1 MVLTPELIDVGRRN
15 FMKAMAGVPP
25 LVAFGAAAMMRGP
38 IKGGPVKAALIGSG
52 AQGKVLLG
60 QCHKEFIDLRAIC
73 DINPQMRKEAV
84 EGAIGN
90 GWPQPREYEDWR
102 EMLTGEDLE
111 AVLIATPLWTHA
123 DITSGCLNAGK
134 HVLCEKMMAYD
145 IEGCRQMMEAAKR
158 NGRVLEI
165 GLNRFYSPNY
175 QAAYDHVIK
184 AGLLGDI
191 YFAKLVYHRNS
202 SWRRDKPLP
211 VPGYDPSKWGYSD
224 WEHLRNW
231 RLYREYSKG
240 LVAELGSHQISM
252 TNKFFGSM
260 PTAVY
265 GTGGIY
271 RYKDGREVN
280 DHVYVTFEYPND
292 RTATFSSIQSNKV
305 EHYYEQF
312 MGTKG
317 TLILRG
323 ESESLLFSEEDEK
336 ASTLEV
342 SRRTSN
348 PVLDASESRVAD
360 AAGRTVE
367 GANNAL
373 SGSAAGERGGDRLI
387 PYRIEIA
394 DFCSAIRMGTPLRC
408 GPEQALQTTIACLTA
423 NQAIERKSRL
433 EITQV

>member
-1 MVLTPELIDVGRRN
+1 MALTPEQVEIGRRN

-60 QCHKEFIDLRAIC
+60 QCRKEVIDLKAIC
-73 DINPQMRKEAV
+73 EINPQMRKEAV
-84 EGAIGN
+84 EGAVKS
-90 GWPQPREYEDWR
+90 GWTQPHEYEDWR
-102 EMLTGEDLE
+102 DMLAKEELE

-123 DITSGCLNAGK
+123 EITVGCLDAGK

-145 IEGCRQMMEAAKR
+145 VEGCKRMIETAKK
-158 NGRVLEI
+158 NNLVLEI

-191 YFAKLVYHRNS
+191 YYARLVYHRNG

-211 VPGYDPSKWGYSD
+211 APEYDPRKWGYKD

-231 RLYREYSKG
+231 RLYSEYSRG
-240 LVAELGSHQISM
+240 LVAELGAHQISM
-252 TNKFFGSM
+252 TNKFFDSM

-280 DHVYVTFEYPND
+280 DHVYITFEYPNE
-292 RTATFSSIQSNKV
+292 RTATFTSIQSNEL

-323 ESESLLFSEEDEK
+323 ESESLLFPEEDDK
-336 ASTLEV
+336 ATNIEV
-342 SRRTSN
+342 SKRTSN
-348 PVLDASESRVAD
+348 PVLDASESRIAD
-360 AAGRTVE
+360 AAGRTVGGTNSAPAGSGGGE
-367 GANNAL
+367 QGA
-373 SGSAAGERGGDRLI
+373 DRLV
-387 PYRIEIA
+387 PYQIEIA
-394 DFCSAIRMGTPLRC
+394 GFCSAIRTGTPLRC
-408 GPEQALQTTIACLTA
+408 GPEQALKTTIACLTA
-423 NQAIERKSRL
+423 NEAIDKKTRL
-433 EITQV
+433 EVPQV

>member
-1 MVLTPELIDVGRRN
+1 MALTPEQVEIGRRN
-15 FMKAMAGVPP
+15 FVKIMAGVPP

-38 IKGGPVKAALIGSG
+38 VKGGPVKAALIGSG

-60 QCHKEFIDLRAIC
+60 QCRKESIDLKAIC

-84 EGAIGN
+84 EGAVKN
-90 GWPQPREYEDWR
+90 GWPQPHEYEDWR
-102 EMLTGEDLE
+102 DMLAKEDLE

-123 DITSGCLNAGK
+123 DITVGCLSAGK

-145 IEGCRQMMEAAKR
+145 LEGCRRMIESAKS
-158 NGRVLEI
+158 NNLVLEI

-184 AGLLGDI
+184 PGLLGDL
-191 YFAKLVYHRNS
+191 YYARLVYHRNS

-211 VPGYDPSKWGYSD
+211 APGYDPVKWGYKD

-231 RLYREYSKG
+231 RLYREHSRG
-240 LVAELGSHQISM
+240 LVAELGAHQVSM
-252 TNKFFGSM
+252 TNKYFASM

-280 DHVYVTFEYPND
+280 DHVYVTFEYPD
-292 RTATFSSIQSNKV
+292 QRTATFTSIQSNEF

-317 TLILRG
+317 SLILRG
-323 ESESLLFSEEDEK
+323 ESESLFFPEEDDK
-336 ASTLEV
+336 ATNIEV
-342 SRRTSN
+342 TKRTSN

-360 AAGRTVE
+360 AAGRTVG
-367 GANNAL
+367 GAQ
-373 SGSAAGERGGDRLI
+373 STAAGPGGGEQGSDRLV
-387 PYRIEIA
+387 PYQIEIA
-394 DFCSAIRMGTPLRC
+394 SFCSAIRTGSPLRC
-408 GPEQALQTTIACLTA
+408 GPEQGLKTTIACLTA
-423 NQAIERKSRL
+423 NESIDKKTRL
-433 EITQV
+433 EVPQV

>member
-1 MVLTPELIDVGRRN
+1 MTLTPEQVEIGRRN

-25 LVAFGAAAMMRGP
+25 LVAFGAAALTRGP

-60 QCHKEFIDLRAIC
+60 QCRKEVIDLKAIC

-84 EGAIGN
+84 EGAVKS
-90 GWPQPREYEDWR
+90 GWAQPHEYEDWR
-102 EMLTGEDLE
+102 DMLAKEELE

-123 DITSGCLNAGK
+123 EITVGCLDAGK

-145 IEGCRQMMEAAKR
+145 LEGCQRMIETAKK
-158 NGRVLEI
+158 NHLVLEI

-175 QAAYDHVIK
+175 QTAYDHVIK

-191 YFAKLVYHRNS
+191 YYARLVYHRNS

-211 VPGYDPSKWGYSD
+211 ADGYEPSKWGYKD

-231 RLYREYSKG
+231 RLYREHSRG
-240 LVAELGSHQISM
+240 LVAELGAHQISM
-252 TNKFFGSM
+252 TNKFFDSM
-260 PTAVY
+260 PTAVH

-280 DHVYVTFEYPND
+280 DHVYVTFEYPHD
-292 RTATFSSIQSNKV
+292 RTVTFTSIQSNEL

-323 ESESLLFSEEDEK
+323 ESESLLFNEEDDK
-336 ASTLEV
+336 ATNVEV
-342 SRRTSN
+342 SKKTSN
-348 PVLDASESRVAD
+348 PVLDASESRAAD
-360 AAGRTVE
+360 AAGRTVT
-367 GANNAL
+367 GAN
-373 SGSAAGERGGDRLI
+373 SAPANPGGGEQGADRLV
-387 PYRIEIA
+387 PYQIEIA
-394 DFCSAIRMGTPLRC
+394 GFCSAIRTGTPLRC
-408 GPEQALQTTIACLTA
+408 GPEQALKTTSACLAA
-423 NQAIERKSRL
+423 NEAIDKKTRL
-433 EITQV
+433 QVPQV

>member
-1 MVLTPELIDVGRRN
+1 MTLTPEQVEIGRRN
-15 FMKAMAGVPP
+15 FLKAMAGVPP
-25 LVAFGAAAMMRGP
+25 LVAFGAAALTRGP

-60 QCHKEFIDLRAIC
+60 QCRKEVIDLKAIC

-84 EGAIGN
+84 EGAVQS
-90 GWPQPREYEDWR
+90 GWPRPNEYEDWR
-102 EMLTGEDLE
+102 DMLGKEDLE

-123 DITSGCLNAGK
+123 DITVGCLEAGK

-145 IEGCRQMMEAAKR
+145 LEGCGRMIETAKK
-158 NGRVLEI
+158 NNLVLEI

-175 QAAYDHVIK
+175 QAAYDHVVK

-191 YFAKLVYHRNS
+191 YYARLVYHRNS

-211 VPGYDPSKWGYSD
+211 APGYDPSRWGYRD

-231 RLYREYSKG
+231 RLYREHSRG
-240 LVAELGSHQISM
+240 LVAELGAHQISM
-252 TNKFFGSM
+252 TNKFFDSM

-280 DHVYVTFEYPND
+280 DHVYVTFEYPNE
-292 RTATFSSIQSNKV
+292 RTATFTSIQSNEL

-323 ESESLLFSEEDEK
+323 ESESLLFNEEDDK
-336 ASTLEV
+336 ATNVEV
-342 SRRTSN
+342 SKKTSN
-348 PVLDASESRVAD
+348 PVLDASESRAAD
-360 AAGRTVE
+360 AAGRTVS
-367 GANNAL
+367 GANNA
-373 SGSAAGERGGDRLI
+373 AGFPGGGEQGADRLV

-394 DFCSAIRMGTPLRC
+394 GFCSAIRTGTPLQC
-408 GPEQALQTTIACLTA
+408 GPEQALKTTSACLTA
-423 NQAIERKSRL
+423 NEAIEKKTRL
-433 EITQV
+433 EVPQV